1 VKRVCQIFVLALAS
15 TPLFC
20 GAQSGSE
27 IATTHPRWKKFLGS
41 VSQDGQSLL
50 CGGNHLFVVS
60 NPEVLAGH
68 SGHRVSVKGSLDP
81 LTHLLKIASVKVIP
95 PQTHYS
101 ANLGDAAFRR

>member
-1 VKRVCQIFVLALAS
+1 MKRVCQIFVLALAA

-20 GAQSGSE
+20 AAQNGSE
-27 IATTHPRWKKFLGS
+27 IDATHARLKKFLGS

-50 CGGNHLFVVS
+50 CAGNHLFVVS

-81 LTHLLKIASVKVIP
+81 LTHQLKIASLKVIP
-95 PQTHYS
+95 SQTHYA